1 MFVMYVGRG
10 ALLWVGLFVL
20 GVIWCK
26 EVISRFRS
34 DVEELRGCEDKV
46 RKAVIVGI
54 WAVTVLIALMVIISA
69 GRLLIIIAKGIYG
82 ALTAS

>member
-1 MFVMYVGRG
+1 MFVMYVGPG
-10 ALLWVGLFVL
+10 ALLWVALLVL

-26 EVISRFRS
+26 EVIGRWRS

-54 WAVTVLIALMVIISA
+54 WAVTLLIALMVIISA
-69 GRLLIIIAKGIYG
+69 GGLLIIIAKGVYG